1 MELKMQASIEVK
13 ETALPVRYHDRERGV
28 QELVSELIDRLG
40 EDPARDG
47 LFDTPERVERS
58 LRFLTSGYRENPE
71 ALLRDALFEVEYDE
85 MVLVKDIELYS
96 LCEHHLLPFFGKAH
110 IAYVPQ
116 GKVIG
121 LSKVARVVDAFARRF
136 QVQERLT
143 TEIAEAIEHAIR
155 PLGVAVV
162 IEAQHFCM
170 MMRGVQKQESSTVTS
185 CMKGSFR
192 NPETRIEFLRFI
204 RKE

>member
-1 MELKMQASIEVK
+1 
-13 ETALPVRYHDRERGV
+13 V
-28 QELVSELIDRLG
+28 QELVWELIDRLG

-47 LFDTPERVERS
+47 LFDTPKRVELS
-58 LRFLTSGYRENPE
+58 LRFLMSGYREHHE
-71 ALLRDALFEVEYDE
+71 ELLRGALFDFEYGE

-96 LCEHHLLPFFGKAH
+96 LCEHRLLPFFGKAH
-110 IAYVPQ
+110 VAYIPQ

-121 LSKVARVVDAFARRF
+121 LSKVARVVDVFARRF

-185 CMKGSFR
+185 CMKGSVS
-192 NPETRIEFLRFI
+192 NPETRVEFLRLI

>member
-1 MELKMQASIEVK
+1 
-13 ETALPVRYHDRERGV
+13 V
-28 QELVSELIDRLG
+28 QELVWELIDRLG

-47 LFDTPERVERS
+47 LFDTPKRVELS
-58 LRFLTSGYRENPE
+58 LRFLMSGYREHPE
-71 ALLRDALFEVEYDE
+71 ELLRGALFDFEYGE

-96 LCEHHLLPFFGKAH
+96 LCGHRLLPFFGKEH
-110 IAYVPQ
+110 IAYIPQ

-121 LSKVARVVDAFARRF
+121 LSKVARVVDVFARRF

-185 CMKGSFR
+185 CMKGSFS
-192 NPETRIEFLRFI
+192 NPETRVEFLRLI

>member
-1 MELKMQASIEVK
+1 MDKQFDIRLKQSWA
-13 ETALPVRYHDRERGV
+13 ALRIAFAAVP
-28 QELVSELIDRLG
+28 II
-40 EDPARDG
+40 AG
-47 LFDTPERVERS
+47 LDKYFDLLADWSAYVLDTKERVERS

-71 ALLRDALFEVEYDE
+71 ELLRGALFDVEYDE
-85 MVLVKDIELYS
+85 MVVVKDIELYA
-96 LCEHHLLPFFGKAH
+96 LCEHHLLPYFGKVH
-110 IAYVPQ
+110 VAYIPQ

-121 LSKVARVVDAFARRF
+121 LSKVARVVDVYARRF

-143 TEIAEAIEHAIR
+143 TEIAKALEQAIR

-162 IEAQHFCM
+162 IEARHFCM

-192 NPETRIEFLRFI
+192 NPETRTEFLSLI